1 MDDFEKVLAT
11 VALVATTFKAFTSGL
26 KDIYDMTQGKEKA
39 THSRKEET
47 SQITLPKEV
56 SASFTYTISH
66 PLKSMKKMLKRIGYT
81 NIALFIASTVI
92 LLAYVDF
99 ENPSAFDYGLIAL
112 YSLIILIHI
121 ARIVLFM
128 FVKER

>member
-1 MDDFEKVLAT
+1 
-11 VALVATTFKAFTSGL
+11 
-26 KDIYDMTQGKEKA
+26 
-39 THSRKEET
+39 
-47 SQITLPKEV
+47 
-56 SASFTYTISH
+56 
-66 PLKSMKKMLKRIGYT
+66 MKKMLKRIGYT